1 MIFSI
6 YLYPSVYFVS
16 SMQEMEETLRKE
28 SVIEPENAIFF
39 NWRELW
45 EYREL
50 FYFFTWRDVKVK
62 YKQTVLGFL
71 WVVLQPVCMV
81 LIFTFFFNRALHL
94 PSEGLPY
101 SIFTFSGL
109 VLWNFFSAGAT
120 NAGNSMVTNA
130 NIIKKIYFPR
140 IIIPLSGIIS
150 AAFDMF
156 IALMVFLVTLVVFQ
170 VSVDFSVV
178 IFWPLAIL
186 ITLITTIGAGC
197 WLAALMVKYRD
208 FRYVI
213 PFLMQA
219 LLFLTPVIYPMNM
232 LNQDRVKYLLAVN
245 PMYCA
250 LECFRAPMVSTG
262 ISTDLFLISIT
273 SGVILFVIGLLYFK
287 STEKYFADLA

>member
-1 MIFSI
+1 
-6 YLYPSVYFVS
+6 
-16 SMQEMEETLRKE
+16 MEETLRKE
-28 SVIEPENAIFF
+28 SVIEPSNGTFL
-39 NWRELW
+39 NGRELW

-62 YKQTVLGFL
+62 YKQTALGFL

-109 VLWNFFSAGAT
+109 VLWNFFSSGLT
-120 NAGNSMVTNA
+120 SAGNSMVTNA

-150 AAFDMF
+150 AGFDMLM
-156 IALMVFLVTLVVFQ
+156 ALMVFIFTLIIFQ
-170 VSVDFSVV
+170 IPVSITV
-178 IFWPLAIL
+178 IWFWPFAIL
-186 ITLITTIGAGC
+186 LTFVASIGAGC
-197 WLAALMVKYRD
+197 WLSALMVKYRD

-219 LLFLTPVIYPMNM
+219 FLFLTPVIYPVNM
-232 LNQDRVKYLLAVN
+232 LTHDYIKYMLALN
-245 PMYCA
+245 PMYAA
-250 LECFRAPMVSTG
+250 LVCFRAPMVSTA
-262 ISTDLFLISIT
+262 ISLDLFFISVS
-273 SGVILFVIGLLYFK
+273 SGVLLFAIGLAYFRH
-287 STEKYFADLA
+287 TEKYFADLA